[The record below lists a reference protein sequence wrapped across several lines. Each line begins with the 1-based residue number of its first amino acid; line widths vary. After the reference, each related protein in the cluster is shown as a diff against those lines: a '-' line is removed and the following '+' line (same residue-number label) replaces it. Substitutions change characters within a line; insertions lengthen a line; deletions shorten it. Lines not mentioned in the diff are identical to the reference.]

1 MPKAFEMPSSL
12 TPEQT
17 AWERKEAAPSY
28 QSYRPWPPLLKPHP
42 YSWVS
47 TRGGGSVLKTGDKRA
62 VCTYAGDCGSRPVTV
77 PAIKAIG
84 TVPSGMGIEIGRG
97 GSQQL
102 HNGTGEDD
110 A

>member
-1 MPKAFEMPSSL
+1 MPSSL

-17 AWERKEAAPSY
+17 AWDRKEAAPSY
-28 QSYRPWPPLLKPHP
+28 QSYRPWPPLPKPHP

-62 VCTYAGDCGSRPVTV
+62 ACTSAGDWGFRPDTV
-77 PAIKAIG
+77 PAIKAVG
-84 TVPSGMGIEIGRG
+84 TVPSGIEIGCG

-110 A
+110 V